1 MKKLFLLAT
10 VAVLVACVNNNSS
23 KKSKTSEEEPAAV
36 EAEVEPS
43 QEPAQTPA
51 QHLVKLPAKEPA
63 QPQAQQPEAMEA
75 DVEQTQE
82 AAPEVVEEAAPVQ
95 EAVVT
100 VDALCQQFGVYDL
113 FSQYDRLLKGG
124 DKKSAK
130 KIEAQFTQLKKQIKA
145 DQALPEKL
153 RESFKNYIEDK
164 QEEIGARY
172 K

>member
-1 MKKLFLLAT
+1 MKKLFLLAA
-10 VAVLVACVNNNSS
+10 VAVLVSCANNNSC
-23 KKSKTSEEEPAAV
+23 KKSQTSEEEAAPV
-36 EAEVEPS
+36 EAEAEPS
-43 QEPAQTPA
+43 PEAARTPA
-51 QHLVKLPAKEPA
+51 QHLVKLPVQEPA
-63 QPQAQQPEAMEA
+63 QPQAQESEDVEAE
-75 DVEQTQE
+75 VEQTQE

-113 FSQYDRLLKGG
+113 FSQYDRFLKDG

-130 KIEAQFTQLKKQIKA
+130 KIEAQLTQLKKQIKA
-145 DQALPEKL
+145 DQTLPEKL

>member
-1 MKKLFLLAT
+1 MKKLFLLAA

-63 QPQAQQPEAMEA
+63 QQPEAMEA
-75 DVEQTQE
+75 DVEQAQE